1 MQLARRLTHA
11 LILVL
16 TLMIGATAAAVIVS
30 QTAWFKNWM
39 RAYIVREANLYL
51 NGTLSIERLG
61 GNVLYGLEM
70 ENIDVTMD
78 GQKVVAV
85 KDIGLDYNLWD
96 FVTKGLSVDN
106 IRLDKPVIYLRR
118 QGDTWTLSRL
128 IKKQETEA
136 NRRGPERPI
145 TIQDI
150 GISDGSLVI
159 DEPVGTSGVDVP
171 NRIDHLDAKLN
182 FKYEPVHYS
191 IDITHVSFRGSE
203 PAIALNALSGGI
215 AVRDDAVYVENL
227 AIRTAETSV
236 TVDGAVQQYLSTPVY
251 NLHISS
257 DKLDIPEFAQLLPA
271 LAGIRLQPQVD
282 AKIAGPADR
291 LGIELN
297 VVSSAGQL
305 HSKVVANVQGPTQ
318 SVNGDVSV
326 RHLDLA
332 GLLNDQQQRSDITA
346 DARVDLRGSS
356 LTDVQSLQGTVA
368 VNAPHIAAAG
378 YAADRI
384 HGTARLEGRQVAV
397 DARGAAYG
405 ATASVKGRVV
415 LPQAKEAVAYNLSGR
430 AQHVNLRRLP
440 QAADAPRAA
449 TDVNAAYHIV
459 GTSAKPAKLDL
470 QFDSSTVAD
479 ARIEKGGTATLAL
492 DEKPIAYK
500 ADVTVS
506 GLDVQRVGEQFA
518 IPALAN
524 DRFKSS
530 ISGHITASGH
540 AASGDQLDVVASG
553 TLNDSAILGG
563 RVGNV
568 AFDAAVARDVA
579 HVKATGDFADFDPA
593 ILSGRSE
600 LQGRIKG
607 ALNVD
612 ATLTHVSEGVR
623 PDNVDVVAS
632 GTLNDSAILGGRVG
646 KLAFDASVARDVAHV
661 KAAGDFADVDPAV
674 LSGRKELQGRIKG
687 ALNIDAT
694 LAHVSESVSPESV
707 EATGT
712 VTLEP
717 STVGGLH
724 VTAANVDATYH
735 NSTADIRSLEIT
747 GPDLNVKAEGLLALN
762 DNGSSKLTVHADT
775 SNLETIGKLV
785 NQPLAGIANVDATV
799 TGNRRQLEA
808 KGHLIGNGVKYE
820 DAGALTVATDF
831 TAQMPELTVTDATIK
846 GDAHATFVTIGGQ
859 NVNQIDGT
867 LGYRQ
872 RQLEFDLTAKQ
883 PERSLG
889 TTGSLLLHPD
899 HQEVHL
905 QKLGLQ
911 TAGQTWQLAAGTA
924 ATINYADDVVTVTDL
939 KLVNGDQ
946 SITADGSFGRPT
958 DALKVTVANVDVAN
972 IDALLLREPQL
983 TGRLNGN
990 ASVHAASE
998 PQSNGDA
1005 AVASSLKKIPQV
1017 DADFQITQGGF
1028 RQFRYETFGGTIQY
1042 RGKGMTVDAK
1052 LQQSPTT
1059 YITAKGYVPTA
1070 LFTAVS
1076 DAEREAAHGASA
1088 VPEDRVDLHIE
1099 STPIDLGLIQG
1110 FTSEL
1115 TNVTGT
1121 FQAKLDVIGSAADPH
1136 PVGLL
1141 TLQKGAFTVTSTGVP
1156 YNTVEGKVELQ
1167 PDRVK
1172 IGAITALDNHFNAVT
1187 ISGDLAVHERSV
1199 GDVQVYIHTDDFKV
1213 IDNEMGNIRVNSD
1226 LRIAGD
1232 LRAPRIEGDLG
1243 VTTGTVNL
1251 DPILAAVGESAYST
1265 APAVYG
1271 EAPAALDMKAPESPP
1286 ATQALSALTM
1296 NVHVTVPDDLVVKA
1310 ADLQAPGSPVGM
1322 GALTV
1327 TLGGDVRATKALNG
1341 DLTLVGLVN
1350 TVRGAY
1356 TFQGRRFEIMRDGF
1370 VRFTGEPLSEL
1381 DPTLDIATRR
1391 TIRAVEA
1398 RVNLRGTLKNPEVVL
1413 SSTPP
1418 LEQADI
1424 LALILFNQPAN
1435 ELGEGQQISLVQQ
1448 AQNLAGG
1455 ALTRGLSQSIASALN
1470 LTEFDINLAPE
1481 SGQGPEVRIGQQ
1493 LGKNVY
1499 LNVEQGI
1506 GDQSQTN
1513 VVLEYELQRW
1523 LRLQTN
1529 FIQGTQQH
1537 QLFQRVKGSG
1547 VDLLFFF
1554 SY

>member
-16 TLMIGATAAAVIVS
+16 TLLIGATAAAVIVS

-51 NGTLSIERLG
+51 NGTLSIERLA
-61 GNVLYGLEM
+61 GNVFFGLEM

-128 IKKQETEA
+128 IKKEESEA

-150 GISDGSLVI
+150 GISDGTMVI
-159 DEPVGTSGVDVP
+159 DDPVGTSGVDLP
-171 NRIDHLDAKLN
+171 SRIEHVDAKLA

-251 NLHISS
+251 NLHVSS
-257 DKLDIPEFAQLLPA
+257 DKLDVPEFAQLLPA
-271 LAGIRLQPQVD
+271 LAGIRLQPQID
-282 AKIAGPADR
+282 AKVAGPADR
-291 LGIELN
+291 LGVELN
-297 VVSSAGQL
+297 VVSSAGLL
-305 HSKVVANVQGPTQ
+305 HSKIVANVQGPTQ
-318 SVNGDVSV
+318 SVKGDVSV
-326 RHLDLA
+326 RHLDLGA
-332 GLLNDQQQRSDITA
+332 VLNDPGQHSDITA
-346 DARVDLRGSS
+346 DARVDLGGRS
-356 LTDVQSLQGTVA
+356 LTDVRSLRGTVA
-368 VNAPHIAAAG
+368 LDAPHVAAAG

-384 HGTARLEGRQVAV
+384 RGTARFDGRHVAV
-397 DARGAAYG
+397 EARGVAYG
-405 ATASVKGRVV
+405 ATASAKGRVV
-415 LPQAKEAVAYNLSGR
+415 LPQANEAVAYDLTGR
-430 AQHVNLRRLP
+430 ARHVDLRRLP
-440 QAADAPRAA
+440 RAVEAPRVA

-459 GTSAKPAKLDL
+459 GTSAKPGKLEL
-470 QFDSSTVAD
+470 QFDSSTIAG
-479 ARIEKGGTATLAL
+479 ARIAKGGTASLAL

-500 ADVTVS
+500 ADVTVAD
-506 GLDVQRVGEQFA
+506 LDIQRVGEQFA
-518 IPALAN
+518 IPALAK
-524 DRFKSS
+524 DQFKSA
-530 ISGHITASGH
+530 INGHITASGH
-540 AASGDQLDVVASG
+540 AGSGDQVDVTASG
-553 TLNDSAILGG
+553 TLNDSAIPGG
-563 RVGNV
+563 RVTNL
-568 AFDAAVARDVA
+568 AFDASVARDVA

-612 ATLTHVSEGVR
+612 ATFAHVSEGVT
-623 PDNVDVVAS
+623 PDNLDVVAS
-632 GTLNDSAILGGRVG
+632 GTLNDSAIFGGRVG
-646 KLAFDASVARDVAHV
+646 NLAFDASVARDIAHV
-661 KAAGDFADVDPAV
+661 KARGDFADFDPAV
-674 LSGRKELQGRIKG
+674 LSGRSDLAGRIKG

-694 LAHVSESVSPESV
+694 LAHVSESVTPESV

-724 VTAANVDATYH
+724 VTAASVDATYH
-735 NSTADIRSLEIT
+735 NSSADIRSLEIT

-785 NQPLAGIANVDATV
+785 NQPLQGIANVDATV
-799 TGNRRQLEA
+799 TGNKRQLEA
-808 KGHLIGNGVKYE
+808 KGHLIGDGVKYG
-820 DAGALTVATDF
+820 DNGALTVASDF
-831 TAQMPELTVTDATIK
+831 TAQVPELTVADATVK

-859 NVNQIDGT
+859 NVNQVDGT
-867 LGYRQ
+867 LGYRS

-883 PERSLG
+883 PERSAG
-889 TTGSLLLHPD
+889 ASGSLLLHPD

-905 QKLGLQ
+905 QKLALQ
-911 TAGQTWQLAAGTA
+911 TAGQTWQLAAGMA
-924 ATINYADDVVTVTDL
+924 PTINYAQGDVRVNDL

-946 SITADGSFGRPT
+946 SLAAEGAYGTSTDTLRITAS
-958 DALKVTVANVDVAN
+958 NVDVAN
-972 IDALLLREPQL
+972 VDALLLRPAQL
-983 TGRLNGN
+983 SGRLNGT
-990 ASVHAASE
+990 ATLRQA
-998 PQSNGDA
+998 GDDQRN
-1005 AVASSLKKIPQV
+1005 PNV
-1017 DADFQITQGGF
+1017 DAEFQIANGGF
-1028 RQFRYETFGGTIQY
+1028 RQFRYATFGGTVQY
-1042 RGKGMTVDAK
+1042 RGKGMTVDTK
-1052 LQQSPTT
+1052 LEQSPTT

-1070 LFTAVS
+1070 MFSAVS
-1076 DAEREAAHGASA
+1076 EAEREAAHGSEVA
-1088 VPEDRVDLHIE
+1088 PEDRVDLHVE

-1110 FTSEL
+1110 FTTEL
-1115 TNVTGT
+1115 TNVKGT
-1121 FQAKLDVIGSAADPH
+1121 FQAKLDVTGSAEDPH
-1136 PVGLL
+1136 PVGLI
-1141 TLQKGAFTVTSTGVP
+1141 TLQRGAFTVASTGVP

-1265 APAVYG
+1265 APAVYTA
-1271 EAPAALDMKAPESPP
+1271 APAAPDIKAPEPP
-1286 ATQALSALTM
+1286 TATQALSALTM

-1327 TLGGDVRATKALNG
+1327 TLGGDLRATKESGG

-1435 ELGEGQQISLVQQ
+1435 ELGEGQQVSLVQQ

-1455 ALTRGLSQSIASALN
+1455 ALTRGLSQSIANALN

-1529 FIQGTQQH
+1529 FIQGTQQR
-1537 QLFQRVKGSG
+1537 QLFQRAKGSG